1 MPFVLS
7 LQDAAPS
14 PIIVKIIEP
23 PGDLV
28 TVGEVLL
35 GALGLSGVITL
46 VALAAGLLVAGL
58 LFWARRRRP
67 LSH

>member
-23 PGDLV
+23 PSDLV

-46 VALAAGLLVAGL
+46 VAVAAGLLVAGL
-58 LFWARRRRP
+58 LLWARRRRP